1 MSKIVEQLRKHFE
14 EATQEELDKEWEELK
29 HWNEIGPTVDEYLEN
44 LKKYG
49 LYPNETDNNSKKG
62 STHIPQNKNK
72 GRRKTSALRKISK
85 LA

>member
-1 MSKIVEQLRKHFE
+1 MDITEQLRKHFE

-49 LYPNETDNNSKKG
+49 LYPNETDNNSKKDE
-62 STHIPQNKNK
+62 SN
-72 GRRKTSALRKISK
+72 IS
-85 LA
+85 

>member
-29 HWNEIGPTVDEYLEN
+29 HWNEIGPTVDEQLEN

-62 STHIPQNKNK
+62 SVKRHI
-72 GRRKTSALRKISK
+72 G
-85 LA
+85 

>member
-29 HWNEIGPTVDEYLEN
+29 HWNEIGPTVDEYLDN

-62 STHIPQNKNK
+62 SVKRHR
-72 GRRKTSALRKISK
+72 G
-85 LA
+85 

>member
-1 MSKIVEQLRKHFE
+1 MSKIVEQLRKYFE

-49 LYPNETDNNSKKG
+49 LYPNETDNNSKK
-62 STHIPQNKNK
+62 
-72 GRRKTSALRKISK
+72 
-85 LA
+85 

>member
-49 LYPNETDNNSKKG
+49 LYPNETDNN
-62 STHIPQNKNK
+62 TN
-72 GRRKTSALRKISK
+72 AKIVVK
-85 LA
+85 RHRG

>member
-49 LYPNETDNNSKKG
+49 LYPNETDNNSKNEDTVKRHRG
-62 STHIPQNKNK
+62 
-72 GRRKTSALRKISK
+72 
-85 LA
+85 

>member
-14 EATQEELDKEWEELK
+14 ETTQEELDKEWEELK

-49 LYPNETDNNSKKG
+49 LYPNETDNNSKK
-62 STHIPQNKNK
+62 
-72 GRRKTSALRKISK
+72 
-85 LA
+85 

>member
-49 LYPNETDNNSKKG
+49 LYPNETDNDSKK
-62 STHIPQNKNK
+62 
-72 GRRKTSALRKISK
+72 
-85 LA
+85 

>member
-29 HWNEIGPTVDEYLEN
+29 HWNAIGPTVDEYLEN

-49 LYPNETDNNSKKG
+49 LYPNETDNNSKK
-62 STHIPQNKNK
+62 
-72 GRRKTSALRKISK
+72 
-85 LA
+85 

>member
-1 MSKIVEQLRKHFE
+1 MSKIVEQLTKYFA

-49 LYPNETDNNSKKG
+49 LYPNETDNNSKE
-62 STHIPQNKNK
+62 
-72 GRRKTSALRKISK
+72 
-85 LA
+85 